1 MLRVCLG
8 YVLGVDRESAAESVD
23 SRRGSEAAMGAVA
36 GAVGVLAVMPF
47 FYPFGR
53 VFDPTVG
60 GDTPSGLLTELTIG
74 FVGGIILAPLAG
86 LIGAAVAYCL
96 GGRRVG
102 AVGSV
107 LLVMLAT
114 AMAIGLLV
122 VFNGGFV
129 DGAGSLKSLQWI
141 AALGA
146 LAGTAAVCIYQIAQ
160 RAVLPRLAALAIQ
173 EQTAPGLT

>member
-8 YVLGVDRESAAESVD
+8 YVLGVDRKSAAISVD
-23 SRRGSEAAMGAVA
+23 IRRGLEAAMGAVA

-53 VFDPTVG
+53 VFDPAVG
-60 GDTPSGLLTELTIG
+60 GDTPSGLLTELTLG

-96 GGRRVG
+96 GERRVG

-122 VFNGGFV
+122 AFNGGFV
-129 DGAGSLKSLQWI
+129 DEAGSLKSLQWI

-146 LAGTAAVCIYQIAQ
+146 LAGSAAVCTYQIAQ
-160 RAVLPRLAALAIQ
+160 RAVLPRLAARAIQ
-173 EQTAPGLT
+173 KQTAPGLT